1 MFYCNVC
8 KAYFDRFKSVLCS
21 WVLNVAKK
29 FLSCWT
35 GWEGGTIKGQGHS
48 DDPVMYVTNVCSALT
63 NFFSPIW
70 KTRFSQD

>member
-1 MFYCNVC
+1 MC

-35 GWEGGTIKGQGHS
+35 GLGGGHNQCEVAV
-48 DDPVMYVTNVCSALT
+48 DDPVMYVTKCL
-63 NFFSPIW
+63 
-70 KTRFSQD
+70 

>member
-8 KAYFDRFKSVLCS
+8 KAYFDRFQSVLCS

-35 GWEGGTIKGQGHS
+35 GWEGGGSGHNRGS
-48 DDPVMYVTNVCSALT
+48 GVTLDDPVMYVTKMFVV
-63 NFFSPIW
+63 
-70 KTRFSQD
+70 R